1 MNVTVEAQNV
11 ELAPQWKQQVEER
24 LEAWSDP
31 RDPVISARSIVA
43 YKQAEQPPA
52 EVSLVVNLRGRN
64 VVVTKRADTVDAALK
79 TAMDCV
85 KREIRQ
91 HYAQR
96 STHRGRGAPPREVA
110 DV

>member
-1 MNVTVEAQNV
+1 MHVTLEAQNV
-11 ELAPQWKQQVEER
+11 DLAPHWKQQLEER

-43 YKQAEQPPA
+43 YKPTEVPPA
-52 EVSLVVNLRGRN
+52 EVSLVVNLRGQT
-64 VVVTKRADTVDAALK
+64 VVVTKRGETVDAVLK
-79 TAMDCV
+79 VVMDRA

-96 STHRGRGAPPREVA
+96 SDHRTHKVVGSQEQ
-110 DV
+110 